1 MSEEVLELNRGAVKN
16 SAGMEKDISKD
27 HVANTTHNHT
37 CMADQRKNIH
47 LEVPVAFPKLIMGR
61 RREGTP
67 INITSIFYE
76 IHFAKSNFTPELL
89 LHIPTWKTTRAGISL
104 REHFVC
110 HFLVVPEGVLS
121 ARVMPMMMK
130 FGT

>member
-1 MSEEVLELNRGAVKN
+1 VPEEVLEQNWGAVKN
-16 SAGMEKDISKD
+16 STGMQKNINKD
-27 HVANTTHNHT
+27 HVANTTNDHT
-37 CMADQRKNIH
+37 CMEDQRKNIH
-47 LEVPVAFPKLIMGR
+47 LEVPVAFPKLIMRR

-89 LHIPTWKTTRAGISL
+89 LHIPSWETTRAGIFL

-110 HFLVVPEGVLS
+110 HFFIVPEGVLS
-121 ARVMPMMMK
+121 AESCQS
-130 FGT
+130 

>member
-1 MSEEVLELNRGAVKN
+1 LGAVKN
-16 SAGMEKDISKD
+16 STGMQKNINKD

-37 CMADQRKNIH
+37 CMEDQRKNVH
-47 LEVPVAFPKLIMGR
+47 LEVPVAFPKLILRR

-89 LHIPTWKTTRAGISL
+89 LHIPSWETTRAGIFL
-104 REHFVC
+104 GEHFVR
-110 HFLVVPEGVLS
+110 HFLIVPESVLS
-121 ARVMPMMMK
+121 AESCQS
-130 FGT
+130 